1 MILNNLKTGIRNLWA
16 NKTISA
22 INIVGLSLGLSAFL
36 LILLWVENEYS
47 VNKDVKDRDNIAAL
61 MVNQSFESGE
71 IQTYAATPP
80 PLAKKLQESGYEVTA
95 AATVSWGDQIQF
107 TVGDNTFTE
116 YGLYASPEFL
126 DVFSVELVAGT
137 KTSALKKSNT
147 VLISEKLGE
156 KYFGTSDPIGKVIKT
171 GADQTYEVT
180 GVIKDQNQ
188 KTTMRYSFLMPMQD
202 YFSFN
207 PFMANDWSINNV
219 RTYVKFDQG
228 VDYLSF
234 NNKIKSLLSEQN
246 DKQKN
251 CEMFLFSMK
260 DWYLKGEFKDGKQV
274 GGRIK
279 YVHLFSII
287 ALIILLL
294 SCINFVNMST
304 ASATQRLKE
313 IGVRKCLGA
322 DRIALIKRF
331 LLESVSLS
339 MISGA
344 ISIGIVILVLPLFNQ
359 GFDLQLTT
367 GFAEDPLRLLIFIC
381 IALIAGLLAG
391 SYPAFVLSGMD
402 SVAALKKNILA
413 GVSNTSDVRKALV
426 TGQFAITILL
436 ITSAVIV
443 SKQLDYFKNKDL
455 GIDGEHLVWFPN
467 QIPLDKVET
476 AMKEMSDVKGVE
488 HLALSSMTF
497 QGSNNRGHDVSWAGK
512 KPGEDVFFNFIAG
525 SHDLPAALGLKV
537 VEGRSFSKAFAT
549 DTSAVLVNET
559 AVRQMNLK
567 DPIGQYIETKNWKG
581 TIVGVLKDFHFESLH
596 NTIGPVI
603 INCRPDWTWNM
614 YVKMDG
620 NNDALAL
627 KSIANIY
634 QKFAPGQ
641 IFEYNHQNDQPH
653 WFYRSETQIAIL
665 IKWFSGF
672 AVFLSCLGLLGLTI
686 FTIERKKKEI
696 SIRKIL
702 GANISNLLMLV
713 SGQFVVLIFIAIIL
727 SLIPSYY
734 FTTQWLDNFAYSIQV
749 EWYYYI
755 LGPLLV
761 FLIAIMTMSILILK
775 ASMINP
781 VKSLKTE

>member
-47 VNKDVKDRDNIAAL
+47 VNQEVKDRNNIAAI

-80 PLAKKLQESGYEVTA
+80 PLAKKLQESGDGVAA
-95 AATVSWGDQIQF
+95 AATASWGDQIQF
-107 TVGDNTFTE
+107 SVEDNTFAE

-126 DVFSVELVAGT
+126 DVFSVELIAGT
-137 KTSALKKSNT
+137 KISALKKPYT
-147 VLISEKLGE
+147 VLISEKLAT
-156 KYFGTSDPIGKVIKT
+156 KYFGTTDPIGKTIKT
-171 GADQTYEVT
+171 GANQTYEVT
-180 GVIKDQNQ
+180 GVIKDQKQ
-188 KTTMRYSFLMPMQD
+188 KTTMRYNFLMPIQD

-219 RTYVKFDQG
+219 RTYVKFDNNI
-228 VDYLSF
+228 DYLSF
-234 NNKIKSLLSEQN
+234 NDKIKALLPKQN

-251 CEMFLFSMK
+251 CEMFVFSMK

-279 YVHLFSII
+279 YVHLFSIV

-294 SCINFVNMST
+294 SCINFVNMTT

-313 IGVRKCLGA
+313 IGVRKSLGA
-322 DRIALIKRF
+322 DRLALIKRF

-339 MISGA
+339 MISGT
-344 ISIGIVILVLPLFNQ
+344 ISIGIVLLVLPIFNQ
-359 GFDLQLTT
+359 GFDLNLTT
-367 GFAEDPLRLLIFIC
+367 GFTDPFRLLLFGC
-381 IALIAGLLAG
+381 TALIAGLLAG

-402 SVAALKKNILA
+402 SVAALKKNILKGA
-413 GVSNTSDVRKALV
+413 TNTSNVRKALV

-436 ITSAVIV
+436 ISCAVIV
-443 SKQLDYFKNKDL
+443 SKQLDYFKQKDL

-467 QIPLDKVET
+467 QIPLDKRET
-476 AMKEMSDVKGVE
+476 AMKEISDVKGVK
-488 HLALSSMTF
+488 HSALSSMTF
-497 QGSNNRGHDVSWAGK
+497 QGSNNRGHDVSWPGK
-512 KPGEDVFFNFIAG
+512 KPGEDIFFNFIAG
-525 SHDLPAALGLKV
+525 SHDLPAALGLEV
-537 VEGRSFSKAFAT
+537 IDGRSFSKEFAT
-549 DTSAVLVNET
+549 DTSAVLINET
-559 AVRQMNLK
+559 SVRQMNLK
-567 DPIGQYIETKNWKG
+567 DPVGQYIETKNGKG

-596 NTIGPVI
+596 SSIGPVI

-620 NNDALAL
+620 SNDALAL
-627 KSIANIY
+627 KSIEDIY
-634 QKFAPGQ
+634 RKFAPGQ
-641 IFEYNHQNDQPH
+641 IFEYNHQNDQPQ
-653 WFYRSETQIAIL
+653 WFYRSETQIAVL

-702 GANISNLLMLV
+702 GANISNLLVLV
-713 SGQFVVLIFIAIIL
+713 SRQFVVLIFIAIIL

-749 EWYYYI
+749 EWYYYL

-761 FLIAIMTMSILILK
+761 FLIAMMTMSILIAK
-775 ASMINP
+775 ASLINP
-781 VKSLKTE
+781 VKSLNSD

>member
-47 VNKDVKDRDNIAAL
+47 VNKDVKDRDSIAAI

-80 PLAKKLQESGYEVTA
+80 PLAKKLQESGDGVVA

-116 YGLYASPEFL
+116 YGLYVSPEFL

-137 KTSALKKSNT
+137 KTSALKKPNT
-147 VLISEKLGE
+147 VLISEKLRE

-246 DKQKN
+246 DKQRS
-251 CEMFLFSMK
+251 CEMFLFPMK

-279 YVHLFSII
+279 YIHLFSIV

-294 SCINFVNMST
+294 SCINFVNMTT

-313 IGVRKCLGA
+313 IGVRKSLGA

-331 LLESVSLS
+331 LLESISLS

-367 GFAEDPLRLLIFIC
+367 GFTDPLRLLIFIC

-402 SVAALKKNILA
+402 SVDALKKNILTGA
-413 GVSNTSDVRKALV
+413 ANTSNVRKDLV
-426 TGQFAITILL
+426 TSQFAITILL

-443 SKQLDYFKNKDL
+443 SKQLDYFKHKDL
-455 GIDGEHLVWFPN
+455 GIDDEHLVWFPN
-467 QIPLDKVET
+467 QIPFDKVET
-476 AMKEMSDVKGVE
+476 AMKEISDVKGVK
-488 HLALSSMTF
+488 HSALSSMTF
-497 QGSNNRGHDVSWAGK
+497 QGSNNRGHDV
-512 KPGEDVFFNFIAG
+512 
-525 SHDLPAALGLKV
+525 
-537 VEGRSFSKAFAT
+537 
-549 DTSAVLVNET
+549 
-559 AVRQMNLK
+559 
-567 DPIGQYIETKNWKG
+567 
-581 TIVGVLKDFHFESLH
+581 
-596 NTIGPVI
+596 
-603 INCRPDWTWNM
+603 
-614 YVKMDG
+614 
-620 NNDALAL
+620 
-627 KSIANIY
+627 
-634 QKFAPGQ
+634 
-641 IFEYNHQNDQPH
+641 
-653 WFYRSETQIAIL
+653 
-665 IKWFSGF
+665 
-672 AVFLSCLGLLGLTI
+672 
-686 FTIERKKKEI
+686 
-696 SIRKIL
+696 
-702 GANISNLLMLV
+702 
-713 SGQFVVLIFIAIIL
+713 
-727 SLIPSYY
+727 
-734 FTTQWLDNFAYSIQV
+734 
-749 EWYYYI
+749 
-755 LGPLLV
+755 
-761 FLIAIMTMSILILK
+761 
-775 ASMINP
+775 
-781 VKSLKTE
+781 

>member
-47 VNKDVKDRDNIAAL
+47 INKDVKDRNNIAAI

-71 IQTYAATPP
+71 VQTYAATPP
-80 PLAKKLQESGYEVTA
+80 PLAKKLQESGDGVA
-95 AATVSWGDQIQF
+95 AAANASWGDQIQF
-107 TVGDNTFTE
+107 SVGDNTFTE
-116 YGLYASPEFL
+116 FGLYASPEFL
-126 DVFSVELVAGT
+126 DVFSVELLAGT
-137 KTSALKKSNT
+137 KTSALKKPNT
-147 VLISEKLGE
+147 VLISEKLAL
-156 KYFGTSDPIGKVIKT
+156 KYFGTNDPIGKNIKIRS
-171 GADQTYEVT
+171 DQNYEVT
-180 GVIKDQNQ
+180 GVIKNQGQ
-188 KTTMRYSFLMPMQD
+188 KTTMRYNFLMPIQD
-202 YFSFN
+202 YFSYN

-219 RTYVKFDQG
+219 RTYVKFDNNI
-228 VDYLSF
+228 DYLSF
-234 NNKIKSLLSEQN
+234 NNKIKALLPKQS

-251 CEMFLFSMK
+251 CEMFVFSMK

-279 YVHLFSII
+279 YVHLFSIV

-294 SCINFVNMST
+294 SCINFVNMTT

-313 IGVRKCLGA
+313 IGVRKSLGA
-322 DRIALIKRF
+322 NRVALIKRF

-339 MISGA
+339 MLSGT
-344 ISIGIVILVLPLFNQ
+344 ISIGIVLLVLPIFNQ

-367 GFAEDPLRLLIFIC
+367 GFTDPLRLLLFSG

-402 SVAALKKNILA
+402 SVAALKKNIMT
-413 GVSNTSDVRKALV
+413 GTTNTSNVRKALV

-443 SKQLDYFKNKDL
+443 SQQLDYFKQKDL
-455 GIDGEHLVWFPN
+455 GVDGEHLVWFPN
-467 QIPLDKVET
+467 QIPLDKRET
-476 AMKEMSDVKGVE
+476 AMQEISDVKGVK
-488 HLALSSMTF
+488 LSALSSMTF
-497 QGSNNRGHDVSWAGK
+497 QGSNNRGHDVSWPGK
-512 KPGEDVFFNFIAG
+512 KPGEDIFFNFIAG
-525 SHDLPAALGLKV
+525 SHDLPAALGLEV
-537 VEGRSFSKAFAT
+537 IDGRSFSKEFAT
-549 DTSAVLVNET
+549 DTSAVLINET

-567 DPIGQYIETKNWKG
+567 DPVGQYIETKNWKG

-596 NTIGPVI
+596 STIGPVI

-620 NNDALAL
+620 SNDALAL
-627 KSIANIY
+627 KSISDIY

-641 IFEYNHQNDQPH
+641 IFEYNHQKDQPQ
-653 WFYRSETQIAIL
+653 WFYRSENQIAIL

-713 SGQFVVLIFIAIIL
+713 SRQFVVLIIIAIIL

-761 FLIAIMTMSILILK
+761 FLIAMMTMSILIVR
-775 ASMINP
+775 ASLINP
-781 VKSLKTE
+781 VKSLNAD